1 MGSVGPSQGGL
12 STSRGLGKKPT
23 AFVLPCSAALGVT
36 SRTPHSPDT
45 YPHPPVTAL
54 QVGSSLRPPRIPS
67 TEEDIIDVSRSS
79 GRWQGLQTQPSHRI
93 ASRLH
98 GCMLTHFLPL
108 ELLFCFG
115 FLPMSISCNHYLTII
130 EQILWSVL
138 NLKELFPRG
147 PAQLPKMPATSNP
160 SPPARFQPNSILS

>member
-1 MGSVGPSQGGL
+1 MLLRVMGSVGPSQGGL

-67 TEEDIIDVSRSS
+67 TEEDVIDVPRSS

-98 GCMLTHFLPL
+98 AHTLSSPRASLLLWVSSYVNFMQPL
-108 ELLFCFG
+108 FDYYRTNTVVGVEFEG
-115 FLPMSISCNHYLTII
+115 IVP
-130 EQILWSVL
+130 
-138 NLKELFPRG
+138 
-147 PAQLPKMPATSNP
+147 
-160 SPPARFQPNSILS
+160 